1 MSALR
6 LARLAMVAGCALALV
21 RCGDTGRYG
30 TGPSGG
36 GGGVAGAPAVTI
48 LLPATPLVPVGIGDS
63 ILVQFQ
69 ATDDKGVVSVDI
81 QGVVAR
87 GNPAF
92 GTDTLVDR
100 FTKRTLTLAT
110 IPDTTMARFLYPIKT
125 DSTSETVLVIVT
137 ATDSSGNKGSDTVS
151 VRVTQGPRISVDRPS
166 TGVVSSVGK
175 SVTIQV
181 TAVDPQGVRVVGWR
195 TSGVL
200 ARQDSIILSGS
211 TLPDTVV
218 FTDTLVIPAATAAGN
233 LTITGFGVDSI
244 GDPSGTTPG
253 VTVTVV
259 SAASDVTPPL
269 VSFTVDSRVEV
280 DDSIF
285 VHATDA
291 SGGIRLGFI
300 VRQVGSATIVAA
312 DSLTFGGNQTEVT
325 GRLRLKLDT
334 VSTFPRLLT
343 VEAFALDSVGNRGLS
358 TFSTTPT
365 PATGVASKDTITVV
379 AGKTFALPA
388 GGQVGDAI
396 YNRNRNEL
404 YLTNLLLNRLE
415 VFDVGTS
422 TFVAGGIPVGS
433 RPLGLS
439 LWPRDTLGNYADTV
453 IVANSGGTN
462 LSVVD
467 VKNRVERRRHQ
478 LPNYEIDKVSI
489 VAVDTLTG
497 QVSTKVTWFDYS
509 DRPQYVATTCRN
521 NCTNI
526 IAVYSTTPTG
536 AQSQSNRA
544 YMAWEDLTAS
554 AAAPLGHFFW
564 EIGATSGG
572 SDTLQVIAIRDTAPG
587 FPRRD
592 ILLGAAVGQTADFGN
607 LVVQDTTFVR
617 NSGDFNHAVMGEGG
631 GASLAFARAF
641 AFDARPG
648 LFAIFGTGCFGSLR
662 ATVIAAALQCTGLQ
676 DGGVSNG
683 VYVSDFVINRA
694 SRVTSVATNFNG
706 RTNFVRADSIYVM
719 DFTLRQTGLI
729 QVGRQN
735 AGMDVNPNNNFDA
748 RTRGSNGFGGNGNV
762 NNRLLY
768 TARPDANIE
777 VFDSYWFGS
786 VATIPLRD
794 PIIGP
799 VRLALNGAGVQVLVG
814 VTANGV
820 VVVPLTTA
828 IVNPFPVRAQVRT
841 TR

>member
-1 MSALR
+1 
-6 LARLAMVAGCALALV
+6 MVAGCALALV
-21 RCGDTGRYG
+21 RCGESGRYG

-36 GGGVAGAPAVTI
+36 GGGGGGGGGTVAGAPGVTI
-48 LLPATPLVPVGIGDS
+48 LLPTTPLLPVGIGDS
-63 ILVQFQ
+63 VLVQFR
-69 ATDDKGVVSVDI
+69 ASDDKGVVSVDI
-81 QGVVAR
+81 QGVAQR
-87 GNPAF
+87 GDPAV

-100 FTKRTLTLAT
+100 FAKRTLAL
-110 IPDTTMARFLYPIKT
+110 PSRLDTTMARYLYTLTT

-137 ATDSSGNKGSDTVS
+137 ATDSSGNKGSDTVT
-151 VRVTQGPRISVDRPS
+151 VRMTRGPRVTVDLP
-166 TGVVSSVGK
+166 TANVVSSVGK

-195 TSGVL
+195 TTGVL
-200 ARQDSIILSGS
+200 ARQDSVILAGS

-218 FTDTLVIPAATAAGN
+218 FIDTLTIPAATAVGN
-233 LTITGFGVDSI
+233 LTITGFGVDSV
-244 GDPSGTTPG
+244 GDPSGTTAG
-253 VTVTVV
+253 VTIAVV

-269 VSFTVDSRVEV
+269 VSYTVASRVEV
-280 DDSIF
+280 DDSIY

-312 DSLTFGGNQTEVT
+312 DSITFPGNQTQVT

-343 VEAFALDSVGNRGLS
+343 VEAFAIDSVGNRGLS
-358 TFSTTPT
+358 TFTSTPT
-365 PATGVASKDTITVV
+365 PATGVASKDTITIV
-379 AGKTFALPA
+379 AGKTFALPS
-388 GGQVGDAI
+388 GGQIGDAI

-433 RPLGLS
+433 RPLGIS

-462 LSVVD
+462 LSIVD
-467 VKNRVERRRHQ
+467 VKNRVERRRHP
-478 LPNYEIDKVSI
+478 LPNYEIGKVSI
-489 VAVDTLTG
+489 VSVDTATG
-497 QVSTKVTWFDYS
+497 AVVTRTTFFDYS
-509 DRPQYVATTCRN
+509 DRPQYLATTCHN
-521 NCTNI
+521 NCANV

-544 YMAWEDLTAS
+544 YMAWEDLTAP
-554 AAAPLGHFFW
+554 AAAPSGHFFW
-564 EIGATSGG
+564 EIAGNGGA
-572 SDTLQVIAIRDTAPG
+572 DTLQVVAIRDTAPG
-587 FPRRD
+587 FPNR
-592 ILLGAAVGQTADFGN
+592 ILLLSAAVGQTVNFEQ
-607 LVVQDTTFVR
+607 LVVQDTTFLR

-631 GASLAFARAF
+631 GANLAFARAF
-641 AFDARPG
+641 AFDSRPG
-648 LFAIFGTGCFGSLR
+648 LFTINGSGCAGSLR
-662 ATVIAAALQCTGLQ
+662 ALAIAAALGCTGSQ
-676 DGGVSNG
+676 DGGVSSG
-683 VYVSDFVINRA
+683 TYVSDFVVNRA

-719 DFTLRQTGLI
+719 DFTLRLQGII
-729 QVGRQN
+729 QVGAQN

-748 RTRGSNGFGGNGNV
+748 RFRGSNGFGGNGNV
-762 NNRLLY
+762 NGRLLY

-777 VFDSYWFGS
+777 VFDSYWYGS

-841 TR
+841 TH

>member
-1 MSALR
+1 M
-6 LARLAMVAGCALALV
+6 
-21 RCGDTGRYG
+21 
-30 TGPSGG
+30 
-36 GGGVAGAPAVTI
+36 TI
-48 LLPATPLVPVGIGDS
+48 LLPATPLLPVGIGDS
-63 ILVQFQ
+63 VLVQFR
-69 ATDDKGVVSVDI
+69 ASDDKGVVSVDI
-81 QGVVAR
+81 QGVAQR
-87 GNPAF
+87 GDPAV

-100 FTKRTLTLAT
+100 FTKRTLAL
-110 IPDTTMARFLYPIKT
+110 PSRLDTTMARYLYTLTT

-137 ATDSSGNKGSDTVS
+137 ATDSSGNKGSDTVT
-151 VRVTQGPRISVDRPS
+151 VRMTRGPRVTVDLP
-166 TGVVSSVGK
+166 TANVVSSVGK

-200 ARQDSIILSGS
+200 ARQDSVIVAGS

-218 FTDTLVIPAATAAGN
+218 FIDTLTVPAATAPGN
-233 LTITGFGVDSI
+233 LTITGFGVDSV

-253 VTVTVV
+253 VTIAVV

-269 VSFTVDSRVEV
+269 VSFSVDKRVEV
-280 DDSIF
+280 DDSIY

-312 DSLTFGGNQTEVT
+312 DSITFPGNQTQVT

-343 VEAFALDSVGNRGLS
+343 VEAFAVDSVGNRGLS
-358 TFSTTPT
+358 TFTTTPT
-365 PATGVASKDTITVV
+365 PGTGVASKDTITIV

-388 GGQVGDAI
+388 GGQIGDGI

-433 RPLGLS
+433 RPLGIS

-462 LSVVD
+462 LSIVD
-467 VKNRVERRRHQ
+467 VANRVERRRHL
-478 LPNYEIDKVSI
+478 LPNYEIGKVSI
-489 VAVDTLTG
+489 LSVDTATG
-497 QVSTKVTWFDYS
+497 AVSTRTTFFDYS
-509 DRPQYVATTCRN
+509 DRPQYLATTCRS
-521 NCTNI
+521 NCATV

-536 AQSQSNRA
+536 AQSQNNRA

-554 AAAPLGHFFW
+554 AAAPNGHFFW
-564 EIGATSGG
+564 EIAGNGGA
-572 SDTLQVIAIRDTAPG
+572 DTLQVVAIRDTAPG

-592 ILLGAAVGQTADFGN
+592 TLLGAAVGQTVDFGQ
-607 LVVQDTTFVR
+607 LVVQDTTFLR
-617 NSGDFNHAVMGEGG
+617 NSGDFNHTVMGEGG
-631 GASLAFARAF
+631 GTNLAFARAF

-648 LFAIFGTGCFGSLR
+648 VFAIFGTGCFGSLR
-662 ATVIAAALQCTGLQ
+662 ALAIAAVLKCNGLV

-683 VYVSDFVINRA
+683 VYVSDFVVNRA

-706 RTNFVRADSIYVM
+706 RTNFVRADSIYVT
-719 DFTLRQTGLI
+719 DFMLRQTGLI
-729 QVGRQN
+729 QVGPQN
-735 AGMDVNPNNNFDA
+735 PGMDVNPNNNFDA
-748 RTRGSNGFGGNGNV
+748 RSRGSNGFGGNGNV